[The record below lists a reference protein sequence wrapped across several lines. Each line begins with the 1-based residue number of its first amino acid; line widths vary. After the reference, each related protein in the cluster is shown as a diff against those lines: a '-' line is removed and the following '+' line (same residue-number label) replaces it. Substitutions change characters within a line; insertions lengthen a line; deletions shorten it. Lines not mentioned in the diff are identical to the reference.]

1 MVLIKVIIHNLMS
14 VHLSPVGATENRSGL
29 VPCPQEVSG
38 SLLRAG
44 LRGTDP
50 GWFQQP
56 IPRQLSA
63 LEPVEPNCMEQFN
76 CPDTKPLK
84 SNGR

>member
-14 VHLSPVGATENRSGL
+14 VHLSPVGTAENRL
-29 VPCPQEVSG
+29 ALAPCPQEVSR
-38 SLLRAG
+38 SLLSAG
-44 LRGTDP
+44 LRGIDP
-50 GWFQQP
+50 GWLQQP

-63 LEPVEPNCMEQFN
+63 LEAVEPNCMEQFN